1 MKKLADKVVLRVT
14 YERVRCHKHCS
25 GCNLCQLSLGGV
37 CRAPYRV
44 HRECAQAAFVGWY
57 WRRVGP

>member
-1 MKKLADKVVLRVT
+1 MSKLPDKIRVPVP

-25 GCNLCQLSLGGV
+25 GCNICQFSLAGV
-37 CRAPYRV
+37 CRAPRRV
-44 HRECAQAAFVGWY
+44 YRECAKAAFVGWY